1 MGMQAA
7 LRVFYPPSCLCC
19 NAAIG
24 TEGLCGTC
32 WRDTPFISGPVCDRC
47 GIPVMGDEA
56 GHCDD
61 CLLLQPPWGRGRAAL
76 TYGDNARRMVLA
88 LKHGDRQDLARPA
101 GQWMARVAE
110 PILTAGMIV
119 APVPLHWTRLLRRRY
134 NQSALLS
141 RAMARAAG
149 LVHAPDLLVRPR
161 RTPSQDGRDRQGRF
175 ENMTGAL
182 RVRRPAQVAGRHIL
196 LIDDVMTTGATL
208 ATAAEACLDAGASDV
223 SVVVLARVTKST

>member
-19 NAAIG
+19 GEEIA
-24 TEGLCGTC
+24 TEGLCAPC
-32 WRDTPFISGPVCDRC
+32 WRDTSFVSGPVCDRC
-47 GIPVMGDEA
+47 GIPMMGEES

-110 PILTAGMIV
+110 PILTSGMIV
-119 APVPLHWTRLLRRRY
+119 APVPLHWTRLIRRRY

-149 LVHAPDLLVRPR
+149 LAHVPDLLVRPR
-161 RTPSQDGRDRQGRF
+161 RTASQDGRDRQGRF

-208 ATAAEACLDAGASDV
+208 GAAAEACLDAGATEV